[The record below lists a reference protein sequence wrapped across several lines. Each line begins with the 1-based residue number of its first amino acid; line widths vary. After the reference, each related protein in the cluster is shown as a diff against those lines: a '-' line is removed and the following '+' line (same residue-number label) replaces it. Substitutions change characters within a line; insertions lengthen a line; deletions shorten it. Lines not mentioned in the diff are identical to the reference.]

1 MRIPS
6 IGKLAVFAAAMSFL
20 VSGTVQAQAASPAT
34 PATPASP
41 ATPAKPAAPAATK
54 DHATK
59 TAKAKHKR
67 SHHAVQKAKSHRKE
81 KAAS

>member
-6 IGKLAVFAAAMSFL
+6 IGKLAVFAAALSFL

>member
-6 IGKLAVFAAAMSFL
+6 IGKLAVLAAALSFL
-20 VSGTVQAQAASPAT
+20 ASGAVQAQGAAPAN

-59 TAKAKHKR
+59 TTKAKHKR
-67 SHHAVQKAKSHRKE
+67 SHHATLKAKSHRKE
-81 KAAS
+81 KAAG